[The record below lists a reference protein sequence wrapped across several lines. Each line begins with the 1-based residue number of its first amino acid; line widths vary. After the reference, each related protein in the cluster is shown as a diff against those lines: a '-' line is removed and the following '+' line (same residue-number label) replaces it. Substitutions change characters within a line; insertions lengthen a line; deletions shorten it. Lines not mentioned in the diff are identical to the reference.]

1 MKSETHVSNMVYQL
15 VAANVPV
22 TEIAYVVGVAQSTI
36 TRIQGKK
43 VDPRYSHYIK
53 IRDLW
58 EERLGAQSAK

>member
-1 MKSETHVSNMVYQL
+1 MKSEIHVSNMVYQL